1 MRAMIHARSLLRLQ
15 RCRLQLSCGSLISSS
30 PSSPSS
36 SSSSSVSSLVEEAP
50 ADQLPGLSLEQINKI
65 AHTDQALRQR
75 HIKIEGDIASDSE
88 REEVRRKRMIY
99 RSKQRG
105 WLEADL
111 LMGSW
116 AQENVPHLSKEELDE
131 YEVVL
136 NVETIDVYNYISGK
150 DELPS
155 HLKDLS
161 VMKKLQGY
169 ALKRNMA
176 SPEGYEKMKIKAN
189 LT

>member
-1 MRAMIHARSLLRLQ
+1 MRAILNARSVAIPSKKIRSILHF
-15 RCRLQLSCGSLISSS
+15 STSL
-30 PSSPSS
+30 SPSS
-36 SSSSSVSSLVEEAP
+36 SSRLTEAP

-65 AHTDQALRQR
+65 AQTDRALRQR
-75 HIKIEGDIASDSE
+75 HIKIEGDIKSDSE
-88 REEVRRKRMIY
+88 RDEVRRKRMIY

-116 AQENVPHLSKEELDE
+116 AQDNVPHLSNDELDE
-131 YEVVL
+131 YEKIL

-150 DELPS
+150 DELPP
-155 HLKDLS
+155 HLKDLT
-161 VMKKLQGY
+161 VMRKLQDY
-169 ALKRNMA
+169 AQIRNMA
-176 SPEGYEKMKIKAN
+176 SPEGYEKMKIKTN

>member
-1 MRAMIHARSLLRLQ
+1 M
-15 RCRLQLSCGSLISSS
+15 
-30 PSSPSS
+30 
-36 SSSSSVSSLVEEAP
+36 
-50 ADQLPGLSLEQINKI
+50 PGLSLEQINKI
-65 AHTDQALRQR
+65 AKVDQELRFR
-75 HIKIEGDIASDSE
+75 HVQIEGDIKSDAQ
-88 REEVRRKRMIY
+88 RDVVRRKRMIY

-116 AQENVPHLSKEELDE
+116 ATENVPKLSSKELDE
-131 YEVVL
+131 YEIVL

-150 DELPS
+150 DALPE
-155 HLKDLS
+155 HLAGLS

-169 ALKRNMA
+169 ALTKNMA
-176 SPEGYEKMKIKAN
+176 SPESYKEIKIRTN

>member
-1 MRAMIHARSLLRLQ
+1 MKSIRVILNKRSLLGAPRK
-15 RCRLQLSCGSLISSS
+15 ISELRISASFSS
-30 PSSPSS
+30 NSS
-36 SSSSSVSSLVEEAP
+36 SSSKVTEP
-50 ADQLPGLSLEQINKI
+50 PDDQLPGLSLEQINKI
-65 AHTDQALRQR
+65 AQTDQALRQR
-75 HIKIEGDIASDSE
+75 HVKIEGDIKSDVE
-88 REEVRRKRMIY
+88 RDLVRRKRMIY

-116 AQENVPHLSKEELDE
+116 AQENVPHLSVKELDE
-131 YEVVL
+131 YEEIL

-155 HLKDLS
+155 HLKNLS
-161 VMKKLQGY
+161 VMKKLQEY
-169 ALKRNMA
+169 AMTRNMA
-176 SPEGYEKMKIKAN
+176 SPEGYEKMKIRTN

>member
-1 MRAMIHARSLLRLQ
+1 
-15 RCRLQLSCGSLISSS
+15 
-30 PSSPSS
+30 
-36 SSSSSVSSLVEEAP
+36 
-50 ADQLPGLSLEQINKI
+50 
-65 AHTDQALRQR
+65 
-75 HIKIEGDIASDSE
+75 
-88 REEVRRKRMIY
+88 MIY

-116 AQENVPHLSKEELDE
+116 AQENVPHLSVKELDE
-131 YEVVL
+131 YEEIL

-155 HLKDLS
+155 HLKNLS
-161 VMKKLQGY
+161 VMKKLQEY
-169 ALKRNMA
+169 AMTRNMA
-176 SPEGYEKMKIKAN
+176 SPEGYEKMKIRTN